1 MLNQHLIA
9 SISPLADPVNIVFWK
24 DYRVTVLQDR
34 LFRIEKSSNEK
45 FRDKA
50 TQTVWFR
57 NIAAAGFYG
66 KRNGKKFGNSNA
78 VL

>member
-1 MLNQHLIA
+1 MLDQHLIA
-9 SISPLADPVNIVFWK
+9 SISPLADPVNIVLWK

-34 LFRIEKSSNEK
+34 LFRIEKSRNKK

-50 TQTVWFR
+50 TQLVSEY
-57 NIAAAGFYG
+57 AAAGFYG